1 MDEKIS
7 ASYVLS
13 GRNYLQCWPR
23 WESFEATAISAFK
36 KNFLTVGVACW
47 LPDPAV
53 SMSHA
58 CGFKEGKYL
67 RQSKRLNMHPS
78 TAIAE

>member
-1 MDEKIS
+1 MCFLAGIICSVGLDGNPLK
-7 ASYVLS
+7 
-13 GRNYLQCWPR
+13 P
-23 WESFEATAISAFK
+23 TAISAFK

-58 CGFKEGKYL
+58 YAV
-67 RQSKRLNMHPS
+67 SKKGNIYGSLS
-78 TAIAE
+78 V